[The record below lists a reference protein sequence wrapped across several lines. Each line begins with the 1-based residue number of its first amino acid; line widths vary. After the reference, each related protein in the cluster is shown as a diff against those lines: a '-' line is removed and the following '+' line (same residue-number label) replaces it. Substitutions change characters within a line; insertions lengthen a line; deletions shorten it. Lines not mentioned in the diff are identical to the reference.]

1 MSGSLR
7 RGTYAS
13 CRRYPSFSWLLS
25 CVPLVLPEIV
35 VVVREV
41 EGFGVVVVVRVAVR
55 GFGVVVL
62 VGAGAGL
69 AVVVLT
75 VVVVGRG
82 LVVVVLVGGRDDEV
96 GGTTGG
102 GAGGAASF
110 SGVSGLSATP
120 LGERTKAGLA
130 PPGQLTTAGSTRFSV
145 TVRAV

>member
-1 MSGSLR
+1 MPRAG
-7 RGTYAS
+7 
-13 CRRYPSFSWLLS
+13 YPSSSSLLS

-82 LVVVVLVGGRDDEV
+82 LVVVVVVLVGGRDDEV

-130 PPGQLTTAGSTRFSV
+130 PPGQLTTAASTRFCV